1 MGDEETDAG
10 NREKQKLAHRAK
22 IGLSIALRLID
33 QPRQYRNEHAS
44 DRLVDLT
51 EREHEPFIGAVI
63 IAVLGR
69 TGEPPDIH
77 IVRIAGDVVYDIDTL
92 HSPPD
97 LPSPSPFR
105 TCLLSGQFFFFLL

>member
-44 DRLVDLT
+44 DRIVDLT
-51 EREHEPFIGAVI
+51 EREQAQFIGAVI
-63 IAVLGR
+63 IAEMGS
-69 TGEPPDIH
+69 TGEPPDKH
-77 IVRIAGDVVYDIDTL
+77 IVGIAGDEVEDINTRQ
-92 HSPPD
+92 SPAEMPYTAR
-97 LPSPSPFR
+97 LPNR
-105 TCLLSGQFFFFLL
+105 